1 MRREVL
7 HVLTWLGLKN
17 DQKSERQFF
26 AGVKKKTIFL
36 ILLLALTIL
45 NGVKWVMSELIPTA
59 FFSDPVVS
67 VLPGIVGMLAAIIFV
82 FLFERRMSDESTG
95 SE

>member
-1 MRREVL
+1 ML

-67 VLPGIVGMLAAIIFV
+67 VIPGVLGVLTAVVFV
-82 FLFERRMSDESTG
+82 LLMERFMQDKS
-95 SE
+95 SEK